1 MPALRMKRIFDDTD
15 FANEFNT
22 KTVKSM
28 KISHFHDSEL
38 EQSAV
43 LNSSDK
49 VQYGKCSHGQSIS
62 VYKKSD
68 PTIQL
73 ADQDIRVMEAS
84 GLHDLHGGK
93 SVEDLTSEVLLS
105 PNSEADSSAN
115 YGDNESLLHVVNYV
129 DKEFADGG
137 VDYSAQNFCT
147 VDDHEASLGSNQ
159 CCSLLDI
166 YSPDDDFRF
175 LFDSPADPLPS
186 YTGLCD
192 EFVSIDALMNVSS
205 RCGVFP
211 LIESATEAS
220 IDNKPHLS
228 EVDLC
233 FSNSEVLEWLNPH
246 LSEEDL
252 PDLVDFAELN
262 SNAPPATKEQGTR
275 KVTLV
280 LDLDETL
287 VHSTMEQCDDADFTF
302 PVFYDMKEHVVY
314 VKKRPHVH
322 MFLRK
327 MAEMFEVVIF
337 TASQSVYANQLLDM
351 LDPEN
356 KLFSKRFFRESCLFT
371 DSGYTKDLSVVGV
384 DLAKVAII
392 DNTPQVF
399 QLQVN
404 NGIPI
409 ESWYNN
415 PADDALPHLIPF
427 LETLAV
433 ADDVRPIIAKKFG
446 NRIDGC

>member
-1 MPALRMKRIFDDTD
+1 MPALRMKRMFDGDD

-22 KTVKSM
+22 RTVKSV
-28 KISHFHDSEL
+28 KVSHFHVSGL

-49 VQYGKCSHGQSIS
+49 APQDE
-62 VYKKSD
+62 SD

-73 ADQDIRVMEAS
+73 ADQDIRVTEAS
-84 GLHDLHGGK
+84 GLHDPIGGK
-93 SVEDLTSEVLLS
+93 SMLKDLTSEVIDS
-105 PNSEADSSAN
+105 PNSETDSSAN
-115 YGDNESLLHVVNYV
+115 YDDNKSVLLAVNYV
-129 DKEFADGG
+129 GKEFADDG
-137 VDYSAQNFCT
+137 VDSSAQNLC
-147 VDDHEASLGSNQ
+147 VVSDHEASWGSNQ
-159 CCSLLDI
+159 CCRLLDT
-166 YSPDDDFRF
+166 YSPDDDFPY
-175 LFDSPADPLPS
+175 LFDNPPDLLPS
-186 YTGLCD
+186 YAGLCD
-192 EFVSIDALMNVSS
+192 EFVSIDALMNMSS
-205 RCGVFP
+205 RCGAFP
-211 LIESATEAS
+211 LIESATEANV
-220 IDNKPHLS
+220 DNKFCSS

-262 SNAPPATKEQGTR
+262 SNVAPAKKEQWTR

-287 VHSTMEQCDDADFTF
+287 VHSTMEHCDDADFTF

-322 MFLRK
+322 MFLQR
-327 MAEMFEVVIF
+327 MVEMFEVVIF
-337 TASQSVYANQLLDM
+337 TASQSVYADQLLDM
-351 LDPEN
+351 LDPEK

-409 ESWYNN
+409 ESWYSN
-415 PADDALPHLIPF
+415 PLDEALPRLIPF

-446 NRIDGC
+446 NIIDSC

>member
-1 MPALRMKRIFDDTD
+1 MLEDTE
-15 FANEFNT
+15 FANEFST
-22 KTVKSM
+22 KSVKSM
-28 KISHFHDSEL
+28 KISHFPVSEL

-49 VQYGKCSHGQSIS
+49 VPLDE
-62 VYKKSD
+62 SD

-73 ADQDIRVMEAS
+73 GDQDIRIMEAS

-93 SVEDLTSEVLLS
+93 SIGVLKDLTSGVVVS
-105 PNSEADSSAN
+105 PNTEADSSAN
-115 YGDNESLLHVVNYV
+115 YDDNESLLHVVNYV
-129 DKEFADGG
+129 NKEFADEG
-137 VDYSAQNFCT
+137 VDYSAQNFCA
-147 VDDHEASLGSNQ
+147 VSDHEASWVPNQ
-159 CCSLLDI
+159 CCNLLDI
-166 YSPDDDFRF
+166 CSPDDDFRF
-175 LFDSPADPLPS
+175 LLDNPTNLLPS
-186 YTGLCD
+186 YTGFCD
-192 EFVSIDALMNVSS
+192 EFVSVDALMNMSS

-211 LIESATEAS
+211 LIESASEAS
-220 IDNKPHLS
+220 IDNKPCSS

-252 PDLVDFAELN
+252 PDLVDFAELT
-262 SNAPPATKEQGTR
+262 SNDVPAIKEQRTR

-322 MFLRK
+322 MFLQK
-327 MAEMFEVVIF
+327 MAKMFEVVIF
-337 TASQSVYANQLLDM
+337 TASQSVYANQLLDV

-371 DSGYTKDLSVVGV
+371 DSGYTKDLTVVGV

-409 ESWYNN
+409 ESWYDN
-415 PADDALPHLIPF
+415 PADEALPQLIPF
-427 LETLAV
+427 LEILAV

-446 NRIDGC
+446 NTIDSC

>member
-1 MPALRMKRIFDDTD
+1 MPALRMKRMLEDTD
-15 FANEFNT
+15 FANEFDT

-28 KISHFHDSEL
+28 KISHFHVSEL
-38 EQSAV
+38 QQSAV
-43 LNSSDK
+43 LNSSHKAPRDE
-49 VQYGKCSHGQSIS
+49 
-62 VYKKSD
+62 SD

-84 GLHDLHGGK
+84 GFNDLHGEK
-93 SVEDLTSEVLLS
+93 SAGVFKDLTSEVLVS
-105 PNSEADSSAN
+105 PISEDDSSAN
-115 YGDNESLLHVVNYV
+115 YDDNESLLHLASYIN
-129 DKEFADGG
+129 KEFADEGIN
-137 VDYSAQNFCT
+137 YSAQSFCA
-147 VDDHEASLGSNQ
+147 VSDHEASWGPNQ
-159 CCSLLDI
+159 CCNLLDI
-166 YSPDDDFRF
+166 YNPEDDFRF
-175 LFDSPADPLPS
+175 LFDNPADLLPS
-186 YTGLCD
+186 YTGLSD
-192 EFVSIDALMNVSS
+192 DFVSIDALMNMSNK
-205 RCGVFP
+205 CVFP
-211 LIESATEAS
+211 PIESTTEAS
-220 IDNKPHLS
+220 IDNKACSS

-233 FSNSEVLEWLNPH
+233 SSNSEVLEWLNPQ
-246 LSEEDL
+246 LSEGDL
-252 PDLVDFAELN
+252 PDLVDFAELK
-262 SNAPPATKEQGTR
+262 SNDAPATKEQGTR

-287 VHSTMEQCDDADFTF
+287 VHSTMDQCDDADFTF
-302 PVFYDMKEHVVY
+302 PVFYDMNEHLVY

-322 MFLRK
+322 MFLQRV
-327 MAEMFEVVIF
+327 AEMFEVVIF
-337 TASQSVYANQLLDM
+337 TASQSVYANQLLDV

-371 DSGYTKDLSVVGV
+371 DSGYTKDLTVVGT

-415 PADDALPHLIPF
+415 PADEALPRLIPF

-446 NRIDGC
+446 NIIDSC

>member
-1 MPALRMKRIFDDTD
+1 MPALRMKRMFEDTD
-15 FANEFNT
+15 FTNEFNT
-22 KTVKSM
+22 KPAKSM
-28 KISHFHDSEL
+28 KISHFHVSEI

-43 LNSSDK
+43 LNSSSDK
-49 VQYGKCSHGQSIS
+49 VPQDE
-62 VYKKSD
+62 SD
-68 PTIQL
+68 PTVQL
-73 ADQDIRVMEAS
+73 AVQDVTVTEAS
-84 GLHDLHGGK
+84 GFHDLDGGK
-93 SVEDLTSEVLLS
+93 SASVLKDLTSDVLVS
-105 PNSEADSSAN
+105 PNSESDSTAN

-129 DKEFADGG
+129 DKEFADEGIN
-137 VDYSAQNFCT
+137 YSAQNFCA
-147 VDDHEASLGSNQ
+147 VSDHEAGWGSNQ
-159 CCSLLDI
+159 CCSLLDV
-166 YSPDDDFRF
+166 YNPDDDFRF
-175 LFDSPADPLPS
+175 LFDNPADLLPS

-192 EFVSIDALMNVSS
+192 EFVSIDALMNVTS
-205 RCGVFP
+205 RCGSLP
-211 LIESATEAS
+211 LIESAAETS
-220 IDNKPHLS
+220 INSKSCSS

-246 LSEEDL
+246 LSDEDL

-262 SNAPPATKEQGTR
+262 SNTAPATKEGGTR

-287 VHSTMEQCDDADFTF
+287 VHSTMDQCDDADFTF
-302 PVFYDMKEHVVY
+302 PVFCDMKEHVVY

-322 MFLRK
+322 MFLEK

-371 DSGYTKDLSVVGV
+371 DSGYTKDLTVVEV
-384 DLAKVAII
+384 DLSKVAII

-399 QLQVN
+399 QFQVN

-415 PADDALPHLIPF
+415 PTDEALPQLIPF

-446 NRIDGC
+446 NRIDSC

>member
-1 MPALRMKRIFDDTD
+1 MLEDTD
-15 FANEFNT
+15 FANEFST
-22 KTVKSM
+22 KAVKSM
-28 KISHFHDSEL
+28 KISHFHVSEL
-38 EQSAV
+38 QQSAL
-43 LNSSDK
+43 LNSADEAPLDE
-49 VQYGKCSHGQSIS
+49 
-62 VYKKSD
+62 SD

-73 ADQDIRVMEAS
+73 GDQDIRIMEAS

-93 SVEDLTSEVLLS
+93 SIGVFKDLTSGVEVS
-105 PNSEADSSAN
+105 PNTEADSSAN
-115 YGDNESLLHVVNYV
+115 YYDNESLLHVLNYV
-129 DKEFADGG
+129 NKEFADEG
-137 VDYSAQNFCT
+137 VDCSAQNFCA
-147 VDDHEASLGSNQ
+147 VGNHEASWGPNQ
-159 CCSLLDI
+159 CCNLLDI
-166 YSPDDDFRF
+166 CSSDDDFRF
-175 LFDSPADPLPS
+175 LLDNPTDLPS
-186 YTGLCD
+186 YTGFCD
-192 EFVSIDALMNVSS
+192 EIVSIDALMKVSS

-211 LIESATEAS
+211 LIDSTSEAS
-220 IDNKPHLS
+220 IDNKPCSS

-252 PDLVDFAELN
+252 PDLVDFAELA
-262 SNAPPATKEQGTR
+262 SNDVPAIKEQGTR

-322 MFLRK
+322 MFLQK

-356 KLFSKRFFRESCLFT
+356 RLFSKRFFRESCLFT
-371 DSGYTKDLSVVGV
+371 DSGYTKDLTVVGV

-415 PADDALPHLIPF
+415 PADEALPQLIPF
-427 LETLAV
+427 LEILAV

-446 NRIDGC
+446 NTIDSCLSF

>member
-1 MPALRMKRIFDDTD
+1 MPALRMKRMFEDTD
-15 FANEFNT
+15 FTNEFNT
-22 KTVKSM
+22 KAVKSM
-28 KISHFHDSEL
+28 KISHFHVSEL

-49 VQYGKCSHGQSIS
+49 VPQGE
-62 VYKKSD
+62 SD

-73 ADQDIRVMEAS
+73 AVQDVRVMEAS
-84 GLHDLHGGK
+84 GFHDLDGEK
-93 SVEDLTSEVLLS
+93 SVSVLKDLTSEVLVS
-105 PNSEADSSAN
+105 PNSESDSTAN
-115 YGDNESLLHVVNYV
+115 YGDDESLLHVVNYV
-129 DKEFADGG
+129 DKESANEG
-137 VDYSAQNFCT
+137 VNYSAQNFCA
-147 VDDHEASLGSNQ
+147 DSDHEASWGLNQ
-159 CCSLLDI
+159 CCSLLDV

-175 LFDSPADPLPS
+175 LFDNPADLLPN

-192 EFVSIDALMNVSS
+192 EFVSIDALMSVTS
-205 RCGVFP
+205 RCGPLP
-211 LIESATEAS
+211 LIETATEVS
-220 IDNKPHLS
+220 IDSKPCSS

-233 FSNSEVLEWLNPH
+233 FSNSEVLEWLNPQ

-252 PDLVDFAELN
+252 PGLVDFAELN
-262 SNAPPATKEQGTR
+262 SNAAAIKERGTR

-302 PVFYDMKEHVVY
+302 PVFCDMKEHMVY

-322 MFLRK
+322 MFLQK

-371 DSGYTKDLSVVGV
+371 DSGYTKDLTVVEV

-399 QLQVN
+399 QFQVN

-415 PADDALPHLIPF
+415 PADEALPQLIPF

-446 NRIDGC
+446 NRIDS

>member
-1 MPALRMKRIFDDTD
+1 MPALRMKRMFEDTD
-15 FANEFNT
+15 FTNEFNT
-22 KTVKSM
+22 KPAKSM
-28 KISHFHDSEL
+28 KISHFHVSEI

-43 LNSSDK
+43 LNSSSDK
-49 VQYGKCSHGQSIS
+49 VPQDE
-62 VYKKSD
+62 SD
-68 PTIQL
+68 PTVQL
-73 ADQDIRVMEAS
+73 AVQDVRVTEAS
-84 GLHDLHGGK
+84 GFHDLDGGK
-93 SVEDLTSEVLLS
+93 SASVLKDLTSDVLVS
-105 PNSEADSSAN
+105 PNSESDSTAN

-129 DKEFADGG
+129 DKEFADEGIN
-137 VDYSAQNFCT
+137 YSAQNFCA
-147 VDDHEASLGSNQ
+147 VSDHEAGWGLNQ
-159 CCSLLDI
+159 CCSLLDV
-166 YSPDDDFRF
+166 YNPDDDFRF
-175 LFDSPADPLPS
+175 LFDNPADLLPS

-192 EFVSIDALMNVSS
+192 EFVSIDALMNVTS
-205 RCGVFP
+205 RCGSLP
-211 LIESATEAS
+211 LIESAAETS
-220 IDNKPHLS
+220 INSKSCSS

-246 LSEEDL
+246 ISDEDL

-262 SNAPPATKEQGTR
+262 SNTAPATKEGGTR

-287 VHSTMEQCDDADFTF
+287 VHSTMDQCDDADFTF
-302 PVFYDMKEHVVY
+302 PVFCDMKEHVVY

-322 MFLRK
+322 MFLEK

-356 KLFSKRFFRESCLFT
+356 KLFSKRFFQESCLFT
-371 DSGYTKDLSVVGV
+371 DSGYTKDLTVVEV
-384 DLAKVAII
+384 DLSKVAII

-399 QLQVN
+399 QFQVN

-415 PADDALPHLIPF
+415 PADEALPQLIPF

-446 NRIDGC
+446 NRIDS